1 MLSVSAGIGAKEE
14 SKYTGNAFTL
24 NADFE
29 SLKYLS
35 LSWIYSLDFFLC
47 ILLYNIWDIY
57 HFFSFLLQDE
67 GQTFVTQDIYC
78 AS

>member
-1 MLSVSAGIGAKEE
+1 MIKIFKFILDLFIG
-14 SKYTGNAFTL
+14 
-24 NADFE
+24 
-29 SLKYLS
+29 
-35 LSWIYSLDFFLC
+35 FFLC